1 MNHTEIK
8 AARQALGLSLSQF
21 AAMLDTDPTTTR
33 RLEMDPRHSTAR
45 EPAPRMV
52 RLVRAYLDGYRPN
65 DWPIDVED
73 DGFVTIHPEVR

>member
-1 MNHTEIK
+1 MNHTGIK

-45 EPAPRMV
+45 APAPRMV
-52 RLVRAYLDGYRPN
+52 RLIQAYLDGYRPA
-65 DWPIDVED
+65 DWN
-73 DGFVTIHPEVR
+73 GVR

>member
-21 AAMLDTDPTTTR
+21 AALLDTDPTTTR

-52 RLVRAYLDGYRPN
+52 RLVRAYLDGYRPA
-65 DWPIDVED
+65 DW
-73 DGFVTIHPEVR
+73 PEVR

>member
-21 AAMLDTDPTTTR
+21 AAVLDTDPTTTR

-45 EPAPRMV
+45 APAPRMV
-52 RLVRAYLDGYRPN
+52 RLVRAYLDGYRPA
-65 DWPIDVED
+65 DW
-73 DGFVTIHPEVR
+73 PEVR

>member
-8 AARQALGLSLSQF
+8 AARQALGLSLSEF
-21 AAMLDTDPTTTR
+21 AALLDTEPTTTR

-45 EPAPRMV
+45 APAPRMA

-65 DWPIDVED
+65 DWPEGVA
-73 DGFVTIHPEVR
+73 

>member
-8 AARQALGLSLSQF
+8 AARQALGLSPSQF

-45 EPAPRMV
+45 APAPRMV
-52 RLVRAYLDGYRPN
+52 RLIQAYLDGYRPA
-65 DWPIDVED
+65 DWN
-73 DGFVTIHPEVR
+73 GVR

>member
-21 AAMLDTDPTTTR
+21 AAVLDTDPTTTR

-45 EPAPRMV
+45 APAPRMV

-65 DWPIDVED
+65 DWPE
-73 DGFVTIHPEVR
+73 GAA